1 MENMRK
7 RIKLRIVKSYN
18 DFIKYKSI
26 PTWVNWKKIEN
37 NLFAIHERKI
47 PLTLDKPI
55 YLGFT
60 IL

>member
-7 RIKLRIVKSYN
+7 RKKLRIVKSSN
-18 DFIKYKSI
+18 DFIKYTSR

-37 NLFAIHERKI
+37 KLFVIHERKI